1 MHIIVQNPNT
11 YRGKEAQTVMAND
24 RVITIARQFGSGGR
38 EIGEE
43 LAKALGV
50 KCYDKELISLA
61 AKESGVDPEVFNDV
75 DEKATNSLLYS
86 LSLGLY
92 SFGSNF
98 SADRLPVND
107 KLYLL
112 QHKII
117 KQIASEGPCIIV
129 GRCADYVL
137 RDKTNVV
144 RLFICAD
151 MDYRIERAVK
161 LKDVK
166 REKAAQVITK
176 TDKSRANY
184 YNFYSG
190 MKWGEPENY
199 DLSVN
204 RTRLSTEQAVGVVL
218 GYLKATE

>member
-1 MHIIVQNPNT
+1 
-11 YRGKEAQTVMAND
+11 MANE
-24 RVITIARQFGSGGR
+24 RIITIARQFGSGGR
-38 EIGEE
+38 EIGEA

-61 AKESGVDPEVFNDV
+61 AKKSGVDPEIFNNV

-92 SFGSNF
+92 SFGNNY
-98 SADRLPVND
+98 SADNLPVND

-117 KQIASEGPCIIV
+117 KELANKGPCVIV

-137 RDKTNVV
+137 REKKNLV

-151 MDYRIERAVK
+151 MDYRIDRAVK
-161 LKDVK
+161 LKDIK
-166 REKAAQVITK
+166 KSKAAQTISK

-204 RTRLSTEQAVGVVL
+204 RTKLSTEQVVGVVL
-218 GYLKATE
+218 GYLKATQ

>member
-1 MHIIVQNPNT
+1 
-11 YRGKEAQTVMAND
+11 MANE
-24 RVITIARQFGSGGR
+24 RIITIARQFGSGGR

-43 LAKALGV
+43 LAKALGI

-61 AKESGVDPEVFNDV
+61 ARESGVDPKVFNSV

-86 LSLGLY
+86 LSMGLY
-92 SFGSNF
+92 SFGNSY
-98 SADRLPVND
+98 SGDSLPVND
-107 KLYLL
+107 RLYLL

-117 KQIASEGPCIIV
+117 KQIASEGPCVIV

-137 RDKTNVV
+137 RDKKNIV

-151 MDYRIERAVK
+151 MDYRIERAVE
-161 LKDVK
+161 VK
-166 REKAAQVITK
+166 GIKKEKAAQVIHK

-204 RTRLSTEQAVGVVL
+204 RTKLTVQQTVSVVQ